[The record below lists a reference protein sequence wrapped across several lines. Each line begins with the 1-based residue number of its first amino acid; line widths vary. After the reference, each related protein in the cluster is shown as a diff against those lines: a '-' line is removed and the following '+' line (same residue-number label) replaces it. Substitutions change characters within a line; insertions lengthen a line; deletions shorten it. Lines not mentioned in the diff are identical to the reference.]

1 MNPHAWSTT
10 FARLRRPCSVLL
22 IVSVACS
29 ACASSGAHR
38 TSEGSVSIAAAAV
51 TPPASAA
58 PATPAA
64 PAITDAPSIPAASS
78 AATRYPVEVDTPPDS
93 ILIEILRRGNC
104 VLLFRHAATDWGE
117 RDADAVNFA
126 DRTAQRNLSA
136 IGRAQADSVGKAIK
150 ALGLKIGP
158 VLSSPFWRCRDTA
171 EIAFGRADTTI
182 DLFVKSRASRD
193 VRVKWL
199 STPLPGDSLLV
210 LVSHQDPYI
219 PLFRFQRDQ
228 LREGEALLILPLGS
242 DQWKFLAQLAPADW
256 TRLAA
261 RYGER

>member
-1 MNPHAWSTT
+1 MNPHAWASS
-10 FARLRRPCSVLL
+10 FAGVRRQCLFLV
-22 IVSVACS
+22 IMTAACT
-29 ACASSGAHR
+29 ACASSRVAT
-38 TSEGSVSIAAAAV
+38 TSETSVTTAATPV
-51 TPPASAA
+51 TTSASAA
-58 PATPAA
+58 PSIPTAPAA
-64 PAITDAPSIPAASS
+64 TAAPSSPAASG
-78 AATRYPVEVDTPPDS
+78 APTRHPVQVDTPPDS
-93 ILIEILRRGNC
+93 ILIEILRRGGG

-182 DLFVKSRASRD
+182 HLFIKSRASRD

-199 STPLPGDSLLV
+199 STPLSGDSLLV

-228 LREGEALLILPLGS
+228 LREGQALLILPLGS
-242 DQWKFLAQLAPADW
+242 DRWKFLAQLAPADW